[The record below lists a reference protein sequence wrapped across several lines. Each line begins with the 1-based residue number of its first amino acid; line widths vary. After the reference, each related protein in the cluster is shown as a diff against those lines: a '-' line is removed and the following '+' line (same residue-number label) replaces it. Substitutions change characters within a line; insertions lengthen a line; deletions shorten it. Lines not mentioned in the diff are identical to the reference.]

1 MSVPV
6 GDREIG
12 GLPSASA
19 TELLVAVAIFLMSGK
34 SEKKKKKKKDNSET
48 TSQPDRNIVYSDVN
62 PQ

>member
-34 SEKKKKKKKDNSET
+34 SEKKKKKKKRQFGDNIST
-48 TSQPDRNIVYSDVN
+48 WPKYCLLGR
-62 PQ
+62 